1 MIDLADG
8 CGCPANI
15 IFDKTGS
22 AEGAWFLA
30 YRSGCLP
37 DNSVNGISDA
47 FRMKGGQHEEEQDDR
62 NDSCR
67 RTRNTPV

>member
-1 MIDLADG
+1 MRMFLT
-8 CGCPANI
+8 NI

-22 AEGAWFLA
+22 ADARMAFLA

-47 FRMKGGQHEEEQDDR
+47 FQNEGW
-62 NDSCR
+62 S
-67 RTRNTPV
+67 T